1 LSYVSQII
9 VRRFCT
15 SETYLKSLTEEL
27 SKLISTET
35 VIGEPIV
42 QEDKVL
48 IPVTKLGFAFGAG
61 TGKSS
66 GQGPG
71 GEGTGGGGG
80 GGIMPVALIA
90 IFKNT
95 PGPEGVK
102 IYPLKPQSRMPEV
115 IEKVIESMATMYE
128 KKHPKQTKEE
138 EPTKQE

>member
-1 LSYVSQII
+1 M
-9 VRRFCT
+9 RRFCT

-66 GQGPG
+66 GQEPG